1 MSSKVRAAV
10 SGVSF
15 ESFHKS
21 SARLI
26 RTAVFGLHDGT
37 TKIKDE
43 FFFSKNNLV
52 ITNVDIQMVEPIDQR
67 TKLSLKETVTMAIE
81 ITTKTQEED
90 ARR

>member
-43 FFFSKNNLV
+43 FFFSKKK
-52 ITNVDIQMVEPIDQR
+52 II
-67 TKLSLKETVTMAIE
+67 
-81 ITTKTQEED
+81 
-90 ARR
+90 